1 MEKIDLINQQDN
13 KSFRYESPD
22 VLKMFRLK
30 VDSRTMFYFSTTEK
44 RKRFI
49 EKRCDRKLK
58 RFNIDSEY

>member
-13 KSFRYESPD
+13 KSFRYEFPD
-22 VLKMFRLK
+22 VSKMFRLK

-49 EKRCDRKLK
+49 NKRYDRKLN

>member
-22 VLKMFRLK
+22 VSGMFRLK

-49 EKRCDRKLK
+49 EKRYGRKLK
-58 RFNIDSEY
+58 WFNIDSEY

>member
-22 VLKMFRLK
+22 VSKMFRLK
-30 VDSRTMFYFSTTEK
+30 IDDRTMFYFSTTEK

-49 EKRCDRKLK
+49 EMRYDRKLK
-58 RFNIDSEY
+58 RFTIDSEY

>member
-22 VLKMFRLK
+22 TLKMFRLK
-30 VDSRTMFYFSTTEK
+30 VDSRTTFFFSTAEK

-49 EKRCDRKLK
+49 NKRYDRKLK